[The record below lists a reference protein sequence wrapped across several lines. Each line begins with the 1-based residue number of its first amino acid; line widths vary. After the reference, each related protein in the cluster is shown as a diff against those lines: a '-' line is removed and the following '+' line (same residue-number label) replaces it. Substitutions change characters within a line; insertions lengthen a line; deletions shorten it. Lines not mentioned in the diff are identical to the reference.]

1 MYTDARYL
9 FFSSLPLS
17 SLVSAARNDAIHF
30 SPRIDKRIL
39 DNWVAKHITRA
50 LLAGIAG

>member
-1 MYTDARYL
+1 MYTDARDTC
-9 FFSSLPLS
+9 FFFPS
-17 SLVSAARNDAIHF
+17 VSAARNDAIHF

-50 LLAGIAG
+50 MLLAGIAG

>member
-1 MYTDARYL
+1 MYIPTRDTSL
-9 FFSSLPLS
+9 FFYLLP
-17 SLVSAARNDAIHF
+17 VSAARNDAIHF